1 MEKITCAECLE
12 SIINENSNQTTDSL
26 ETESRFF
33 EDLIK
38 FKILSN
44 LKDIEEP
51 YNICNSCKYWL
62 EKWFNEKIEEA
73 ELQSQKLD
81 HSLICCEIQIQELKQ
96 SKSLENSKMISE
108 SLSLDDTNSKLQQE
122 ILALYEEISELNA
135 ENALL
140 DEKDRLLQYSIFTN
154 IDTCHEI
161 AQRTKIVNSE
171 IDFLSSTNLYS
182 TVFSISSV
190 GKLGTI
196 NEMRLGRL
204 DSQMVPWD
212 EINAAW
218 GHSALLLSTLYRQK
232 SIKSK
237 SFNIY
242 PCGACSRISYKTDDE
257 KRYELFFSD
266 YNFTNLIFRYNQAQK
281 LFLEALK
288 EFAVAT
294 KETGMPYPIHNGS
307 IEGISV
313 EFDPNR
319 KERWTQALRFVLQN
333 LKYLL
338 CKISI

>member
-26 ETESRFF
+26 ETEARFF

-154 IDTCHEI
+154 
-161 AQRTKIVNSE
+161 
-171 IDFLSSTNLYS
+171 
-182 TVFSISSV
+182 
-190 GKLGTI
+190 
-196 NEMRLGRL
+196 
-204 DSQMVPWD
+204 
-212 EINAAW
+212 
-218 GHSALLLSTLYRQK
+218 
-232 SIKSK
+232 
-237 SFNIY
+237 
-242 PCGACSRISYKTDDE
+242 
-257 KRYELFFSD
+257 
-266 YNFTNLIFRYNQAQK
+266 K
-281 LFLEALK
+281 LF
-288 EFAVAT
+288 AV
-294 KETGMPYPIHNGS
+294 S
-307 IEGISV
+307 
-313 EFDPNR
+313 
-319 KERWTQALRFVLQN
+319 
-333 LKYLL
+333 
-338 CKISI
+338 